1 MLTTLLL
8 TFLLVSPQEVAPAT
22 IRITSPAPG
31 KPLFGRV
38 EVVVETDRQDLLSVE
53 IFVDGQ
59 SVTLFET
66 GPYRVVV
73 DVGQNNEEHRFD
85 ARATHPDGE
94 ELVSLTSPVFSVDQ
108 VVTAELRQLY
118 VTVRGAAQVVSDL
131 EKESFII
138 QDEGVRQEIVTF
150 GRGDLRLQASI
161 LVDSSTSMTE
171 GRLGFALRGA
181 REFMAGLGP
190 EDEASVTLFS
200 DRLLRRTPFSSDPE
214 VVLESLSG
222 VEPGGGTALNDQ
234 LYLSLKLTERRLG
247 RRVVILLSDGIDSH
261 SALTMR
267 DVAWVARRSR
277 SMIYWIRTGDGDG
290 RKSRY
295 SAWKSPDD
303 YRRDTVLLER
313 LVAESG
319 GRVMLLDRIEDAE
332 SILRQIVQELKGQLV
347 LGYYPSAVRKDGS
360 WHKVGVRATTVGVGV
375 RARPGYLDF

>member
-1 MLTTLLL
+1 VLTTLLL
-8 TFLLVSPQEVAPAT
+8 AFLLVSPQEAGPAA
-22 IRITSPAPG
+22 IRITSPSPG
-31 KPLFGRV
+31 EPLFGRV

-59 SVTLFET
+59 SVTILEA

-85 ARATHPDGE
+85 VRATHPDGE

-131 EKESFII
+131 DKESFTI
-138 QDEGVRQEIVTF
+138 QDEGIRQEIVTF

-161 LVDSSTSMTE
+161 LVDSSTSMRG

-214 VVLESLSG
+214 VVLESLAG
-222 VEPGGGTALNDQ
+222 VEADGGTALNDQ

-261 SALTMR
+261 SAVTMR

-277 SMIYWIRTGDGDG
+277 SMVYWIRTGDGNK

-303 YRRDTVLLER
+303 YRRETVLLER

-319 GRVMLLDRIEDAE
+319 GRVMPLERIEDAE
-332 SILRQIVQELKGQLV
+332 SILREIVQELKGQLV

-360 WHKVGVRATTVGVGV
+360 WHKVGVRAKNAGVGV